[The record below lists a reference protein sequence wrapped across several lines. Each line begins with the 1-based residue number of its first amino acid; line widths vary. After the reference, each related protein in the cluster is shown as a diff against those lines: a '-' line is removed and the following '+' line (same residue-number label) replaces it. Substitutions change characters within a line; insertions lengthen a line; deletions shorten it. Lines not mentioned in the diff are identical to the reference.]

1 MTHSTP
7 MPSRPGALVNP
18 TTRPRGHSELTHFRA
33 PRAEKN
39 LLRVLVSWS
48 YLVPSSLVFLGRG
61 PSKNRVPKKLQKR
74 THCRE
79 IGSIFK
85 EFIFSA
91 TKKDT
96 KRTHRNL
103 AVFKNPRHN
112 LVQNQPKRA
121 LMTA

>member
-1 MTHSTP
+1 MI
-7 MPSRPGALVNP
+7 
-18 TTRPRGHSELTHFRA
+18 HFRA
-33 PRAEKN
+33 PRAEMN
-39 LLRVLVSWS
+39 ILRVLVSSS
-48 YLVPSSLVFLGRG
+48 YLVPSCLVFLGRG

-112 LVQNQPKRA
+112 FVQSQPKRA
-121 LMTA
+121 LMTAYRFWLRIPLSIDARGSTWRQ